1 LAMLA
6 QMGRTL
12 LYVGDWGS
20 WREMIL

>member
-6 QMGRTL
+6 QMGRTFL
-12 LYVGDWGS
+12 FVGDWGP